1 MLGKMG
7 GMKNPPALLLGVQI
21 GTTTMDISVI
31 VPQKARNKVAI

>member
-1 MLGKMG
+1 MLEKMG
-7 GMKNPPALLLGVQI
+7 GMKNPHALLLGVQI